1 MPPHRRRRSAARTTS
16 PTVPSDASPGG
27 AVVGPAT
34 TPLTPQ
40 APRLAL
46 APRTR
51 RAIWVRPRPLRPSP
65 RGRRRP
71 PLPPVRARA
80 GGGARHAAVAY
91 ADEGAGGA
99 WAGGAAACLRPRGGT
114 WARVDRGPRGQAGP
128 GGAGEGG

>member
-34 TPLTPQ
+34 TPLTHQ

-51 RAIWVRPRPLRPSP
+51 RAIWARPRPLRPSP
-65 RGRRRP
+65 QGRRRP

-80 GGGARHAAVAY
+80 GGGARDVAVGC
-91 ADEGAGGA
+91 ADEGAGGGRGGG
-99 WAGGAAACLRPRGGT
+99 GGARLSPRGGN
-114 WARVDRGPRGQAGP
+114 
-128 GGAGEGG
+128 